1 MEDHLQEEITEEIT
15 PKKGLSRKG
24 LFVIWIVLAFMF
36 FAGPVYIYSVSVDL
50 WGMFGGMPGIKQLE
64 NPENDL
70 SSEMYFADGSV
81 MGRYFRYNRSPV
93 TFDQLSPEL
102 VTTLLASEDHR
113 FYNHSGLDFIAY
125 LRVIKGLIT
134 FNYAGGGSTLTQQLA
149 KNLYDTMGDE
159 LEGSISRGSR
169 NLGAPGFYLR
179 RIIAKTKEWIISVK
193 LEETFT
199 KEEILALYLNTVEYS
214 SNTYGIKS
222 AAETYFGTTTDSL
235 NYQESAVLVG
245 LLQAPTTYNPALNY
259 ENSFRKRNEVLSKV
273 HRQGHI
279 TTEEYDSL
287 VALPIDLSDY
297 KVSNQHSGLATY
309 FRSVV
314 LWDLLRICKENDLD
328 LYEGGLRIYTTID
341 NTLQQY
347 AEESVGW
354 WMDSLQTIFV
364 QEWEGKN
371 PWVDENNREIEGF
384 IEHVAKRTEHYK
396 KLERKYGEDHDSI
409 DIVMNIPREMK
420 VFSWGGEVD
429 TVFSP
434 MDSIRYYKKFLQAGF
449 MAMDPS
455 NGHILAWVGG
465 INHKYFEFDHVR
477 QGKNQP
483 GSTFKPIVYAT
494 AIENGYHP
502 CFTLEDVRKTFRTNG
517 DPPTWTPQ
525 NSDGKYSG
533 ETMTIRK
540 AMAQSKNSITA
551 QVMNEIGPGNVVR
564 KARMLGIESPL
575 AQVLSL
581 SLGVSDVSV
590 YEMVGAYGAFVN
602 RGTYTKPY
610 YISRIED
617 KYGNVI
623 QNFVPERREALSEE
637 DAAIM
642 LYMLRGTVE
651 EEGGT
656 AASLGW
662 RWGLT
667 DQDNQIGA
675 KTGTT
680 QRYSDGWFMGVTK
693 DLVAG
698 VWVGG
703 DDRAIHFPS
712 IVWGQGARMALPIW
726 ADFMTKVYAD
736 TTLNYTKGPFPEPR
750 RPISIQLDCSKYG
763 LVGEIDSLTLKK
775 LDSLK
780 QIDESDIF

>member
-1 MEDHLQEEITEEIT
+1 MEDPKDKKRIT
-15 PKKGLSRKG
+15 RKG
-24 LFVIWIVLAFMF
+24 LVIIWAIMLFIF
-36 FAGPVYIYSVSVDL
+36 LIGPVYIYSVSIDL
-50 WGMFGGMPGIKQLE
+50 WGLYGGMPGIKQLE

-70 SSEMYFADGSV
+70 SSEMYFADGSL
-81 MGRYFRYNRSPV
+81 MGRYFRFNRSPV
-93 TFDQLSPEL
+93 TYSQLSPEL

-113 FYNHSGLDFIAY
+113 FFNHSGLDLIAY
-125 LRVIKGLIT
+125 LRVFKGLLS
-134 FNYAGGGSTLTQQLA
+134 FNYAGGGSTLTQQLS
-149 KNLYDTMGDE
+149 KNLYNTMGDD
-159 LEGSISRGSR
+159 LEGSISKFSR
-169 NLGAPGFYLR
+169 KLGTPGFYMR
-179 RIIAKTKEWIISVK
+179 RLIAKTKEWLISVK

-199 KEEILALYLNTVEYS
+199 KEEIIALYLNTVEYS

-222 AAETYFGTTTDSL
+222 AAETYFGTSADSL

-245 LLQAPTTYNPALNY
+245 LLQAPTTFNPTLNY
-259 ENSFRKRNEVLSKV
+259 DNSFGKRNQVLAKV
-273 HRQGHI
+273 YRQEHI
-279 TTEEYDSL
+279 TKEVYDSL
-287 VALPIDLSDY
+287 ISLPIDLSKY
-297 KVSNQHSGLATY
+297 KVSNQHSGSATY

-314 LWDLLRICKENDLD
+314 LWDLLRFCKENDLD

-341 NTLQQY
+341 NTLQEY

-354 WMDSLQTIFV
+354 WMDSLQSIFIR
-364 QEWEGKN
+364 EWGGKN
-371 PWVDENNREIEGF
+371 PWVDENNKEIKGF
-384 IEHVAKRTEHYK
+384 IEHVAQRTEHYK
-396 KLERKYGEDHDSI
+396 KLKRKYGEDHDSI
-409 DIVMNIPREMK
+409 EIVMNIPKKMRI
-420 VFSWGGEVD
+420 FSWSGEID
-429 TVFSP
+429 TVFTP

-449 MAMDPS
+449 MVMDPH

-477 QGKNQP
+477 QGRNQP

-502 CFTLEDVRKTFRTNG
+502 CFTLEDVRKTFKTYG
-517 DPPTWTPQ
+517 DPPTWTPR
-525 NSDGKYSG
+525 NANGKYSG
-533 ETMTIRK
+533 EKMTIRQ
-540 AMAQSKNSITA
+540 AMARSLNSITA
-551 QVMNEIGPGNVVR
+551 QVMNEVGPGNVIR

-575 AQVLSL
+575 APVLAL
-581 SLGVSDVSV
+581 ALGVSDISV

-617 KYGNVI
+617 KYGNII

-651 EEGGT
+651 EAGGT
-656 AASLGW
+656 ATSLRW
-662 RWGLT
+662 QWGLT
-667 DQDNQIGA
+667 DKNNQIGA

-698 VWVGG
+698 TWVGG

-712 IVWGQGARMALPIW
+712 IKYGQGARMALPIW
-726 ADFMTKVYAD
+726 ANFMTKVYAD
-736 TTLNYTKGPFPEPR
+736 TTLGYTKGPFPEPR
-750 RPISIQLDCSKYG
+750 RPISIQLDCSQYG
-763 LVGEIDSLTLKK
+763 LVNEIDSITLRK
-775 LDSLK
+775 LDSLQ